1 MNTCLIDSV
10 IVELDVASLV
20 MIKGGRDGAD
30 AFERLAFVL
39 PLYFNKN
46 LINNIRTM

>member
-20 MIKGGRDGAD
+20 MIKGGRDDAD
-30 AFERLAFVL
+30 AFERQAFVL
-39 PLYFNKN
+39 PLY
-46 LINNIRTM
+46 